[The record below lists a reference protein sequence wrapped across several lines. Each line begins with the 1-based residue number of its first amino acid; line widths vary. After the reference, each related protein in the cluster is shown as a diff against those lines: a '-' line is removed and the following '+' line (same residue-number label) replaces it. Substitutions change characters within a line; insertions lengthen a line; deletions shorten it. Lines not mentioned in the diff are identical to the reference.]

1 MEDGNSY
8 EVGGYY
14 LYSDEYHRAR
24 TYFGDETGLYEW
36 EKECDKY
43 LRDLNLQ
50 TGTPSGNTF
59 VEPYTD
65 WKIGTVS
72 AVKSFMTGME
82 LVQDISPQEDGT
94 YSMVYFD
101 INNNNVMYQYDFA
114 NATSGMSKVF
124 LYFDTSAFTWSNITS
139 TLEKQ
144 GYSFEEAQEELSVYA
159 NSTTVVGAMQ
169 IGDVIVLLYMEKAS
183 GSSVKKSSELIKK
196 ETPKM
201 PRAVKSN
208 IRQSTVSVGVQ
219 APWNMKEIPTTAE
232 NKAKFVK

>member
-1 MEDGNSY
+1 
-8 EVGGYY
+8 
-14 LYSDEYHRAR
+14 
-24 TYFGDETGLYEW
+24 
-36 EKECDKY
+36 
-43 LRDLNLQ
+43 
-50 TGTPSGNTF
+50 
-59 VEPYTD
+59 
-65 WKIGTVS
+65 
-72 AVKSFMTGME
+72 ME
-82 LVQDISPQEDGT
+82 LVQDISLQEDGT

-144 GYSFEEAQEELSVYA
+144 GYSFVEAQEELSVYA

-183 GSSVKKSSELIKK
+183 GSSVKKCSELIKK
-196 ETPKM
+196 EPPKM

-219 APWNMKEIPTTAE
+219 APWNMKEIPTTVE